1 MILSLTFLLVLGS
14 VFAVSKRRWR
24 RSAMADTA
32 KALEL
37 QQPDCLGERRRPKYK
52 VTMLQS
58 GLDLDPEN

>member
-1 MILSLTFLLVLGS
+1 
-14 VFAVSKRRWR
+14 
-24 RSAMADTA
+24 MADTA